1 MTVSNNIS
9 SWREALTQRLRDT
22 RGFMLAEQ
30 LVSIIFIG
38 LLCIAVAVGLG
49 AAMSSYAKITLQ
61 TQADAMLSQAVEVV
75 SNELVYSLGVEGGST
90 KFTSATLHEQAT
102 LVSGKENPGI
112 WLKASSDSCLV
123 PVENGL
129 TPTLDNLEYN
139 ASTRTWTFH
148 IAINSGGKTLADTTM
163 TVKGIGS

>member
-1 MTVSNNIS
+1 MTVSNNIP
-9 SWREALTQRLRDT
+9 SWRDALTQRLRDT

-38 LLCIAVAVGLG
+38 LLCIAVAAGLG

-75 SNELVYSLGVEGGST
+75 SNELVYALGVEGGSL
-90 KFTSATLHEQAT
+90 KFTSATLHEDGVA
-102 LVSGKENPGI
+102 LASNDAGI

-139 ASTRTWTFH
+139 ASTRTWTFR
-148 IAINSGGKTLADTTM
+148 ITINSGGKTLAGTTM
-163 TVKGIGS
+163 TVKRVGS